1 MTGSTFERWVIAA
14 EKRPTGSPHERRR
27 SAPAGG
33 KDNITD
39 RLALTRLQFAFS
51 QIIRKDRW
59 IARIAHGNHRHRL
72 EARRNL
78 TFPPGFFHIVPGHL
92 MRLQS
97 QGGRLE
103 NKVLDGHAGVIQGMP
118 VWCSIVLNNRLATER
133 IKTGARNA
141 HFKFPSERHPSSL
154 S

>member
-1 MTGSTFERWVIAA
+1 MTGSTFERCAIAA
-14 EKRPTGSPHERRR
+14 EERPTVSPHERRR

-59 IARIAHGNHRHRL
+59 IARISHGNHRHRL

-78 TFPPGFFHIVPGHL
+78 TFPAGLFHIVPGHL

-97 QGGRLE
+97 QSGRLE
-103 NKVLDGHAGVIQGMP
+103 NKVLDGHAGVMQGMP
-118 VWCSIVLNNRLATER
+118 VWCSIVLKKQACNREDSKLAIR
-133 IKTGARNA
+133 WNR
-141 HFKFPSERHPSSL
+141 RD
-154 S
+154 